1 MNNVG
6 RTAGIVLILA
16 GVGFC
21 LLAGAWLAVSGTS
34 RGGAVLGALLA
45 FLFVVVPL
53 VGLGAYLYL
62 RGSQEAREQAQVE
75 HERRIL
81 DMVMTRGQVRI
92 SDLVLELKASRDQ
105 VQNWIY
111 DLVGKELFS
120 GYVNWNEGVLYARDA
135 SQLRGNN
142 KCPNCGGQL
151 ELVGKGVVRC
161 PYCGTEIFLS

>member
-1 MNNVG
+1 MNNIG
-6 RTAGIVLILA
+6 RTAGIILILA
-16 GVGFC
+16 GVGFG
-21 LLAGAWLAVSGTS
+21 LLAGVWLAVSGTS
-34 RGGAVLGALLA
+34 RGGAILGALLA

-53 VGLGAYLYL
+53 VGLGAYLFL

-92 SDLVLELKASRDQ
+92 SDLVLELKANRDQ

-151 ELVGKGVVRC
+151 ELAGKGVVHC
-161 PYCGTEIFLS
+161 PYCGTDIFLS